1 MKRIHIPRA
10 AIVCLF
16 IGILSICGLFA
27 CIIKINAY
35 HHPLPFSQL
44 SEDTFKQGRYVSGTI
59 TSYVI
64 SPRMPKGKDSY
75 DYFGTLDT
83 YSGGGYIGYIVPF
96 NQEQYIRI
104 WMNDSESL
112 ALLNQT
118 QDGYHVNAPFV
129 GQIKAVDSANS
140 FTDDRLGFD
149 HNKVITNYEIV
160 QKNLNTEKFWIKV
173 CILGLVIAILLYFQS
188 GKVEIS
194 TDAYDEFENK
204 NPQVVPHYYD
214 LSAEINVIEK
224 RITMYEKME
233 KEYMRWGCVGLVCV
247 AVGGIILVKVVTFSA
262 MLVSFALICYGVRQL
277 WSWFIHSK
285 NKLAVYLAGIFH
297 INTLQ
302 SKRKEA
308 YELLDALRKT
318 QEQQNK

>member
-1 MKRIHIPRA
+1 MSTRMDKYKNDDVIPTRSDKNKE
-10 AIVCLF
+10 L
-16 IGILSICGLFA
+16 
-27 CIIKINAY
+27 Y
-35 HHPLPFSQL
+35 
-44 SEDTFKQGRYVSGTI
+44 R
-59 TSYVI
+59 
-64 SPRMPKGKDSY
+64 
-75 DYFGTLDT
+75 
-83 YSGGGYIGYIVPF
+83 
-96 NQEQYIRI
+96 
-104 WMNDSESL
+104 
-112 ALLNQT
+112 
-118 QDGYHVNAPFV
+118 
-129 GQIKAVDSANS
+129 QIYN
-140 FTDDRLGFD
+140 
-149 HNKVITNYEIV
+149 
-160 QKNLNTEKFWIKV
+160 
-173 CILGLVIAILLYFQS
+173 
-188 GKVEIS
+188 
-194 TDAYDEFENK
+194 AYDEFENK

-277 WSWFIHSK
+277 WSWFTHSK